1 MLSSI
6 WNYLAGYVNIKA
18 EGAALERL
26 LNNASRK
33 GVKLSGVRRVSP
45 IAVTARMRA
54 KDFYALHAL
63 RRGMRCRISILEKRG
78 LPFVYTRNRFRKVLL
93 FGWLIVLA
101 LLFAAS
107 RYIWFVDIEGCETVG
122 KEDIRQL
129 LKNEGIFAGTPIK
142 DMDVYSLGSALMEQD
157 PRISWAGVTLK
168 GVILSV
174 EIKEAELPPEIID
187 DTKPANIYAAKDAM
201 ITKVTALRGEAMVMP
216 GDTVRAGELLIS
228 GDLRAETAP
237 DLFVHASGEV
247 TGHVWY
253 TFSAKA
259 GPYELLPCRSGRNVP
274 YTKVTFL
281 SGNVYETYTDGWDH
295 GGFTEYE
302 TAKTGEHTMERS
314 FIPLTVETGI
324 CWELTQRRVML
335 SFSAAEKA
343 ALLRAESLLK
353 DSIPKNAAILSKSTR
368 TIKEE
373 DGGVTVEITV
383 RTEEQIGKTILIQDG

>member
-6 WNYLAGYVNIKA
+6 WNYLTGYVNIKA
-18 EGAALERL
+18 EGPALERL
-26 LNNASRK
+26 LNNASKK
-33 GVKLSGVRRVSP
+33 GVRLSGIRRLNP

-63 RRGMRCRISILEKRG
+63 RRDMRCRISILEKRG

-93 FGWLIVLA
+93 FGWVVVLA

-122 KEDIRQL
+122 KEDIREL

-142 DMDVYSLGSALMEQD
+142 DMDVYSLGAALMEQD
-157 PRISWAGVTLK
+157 SRISWAGVTLN

-201 ITKVTALRGEAMVMP
+201 ITRVTALRGEAMVMP

-228 GDLRAETAP
+228 GDLRTDIAP
-237 DLFVHASGEV
+237 DLFVRASGEIM
-247 TGHVWY
+247 GHVWY

-259 GPYELLPCRSGRNVP
+259 GPYELRPSRSGRSVP
-274 YTKVTFL
+274 YTKIIFL
-281 SGNVYETYTDGWDH
+281 SGSVYETYTDGWDH
-295 GGFTEYE
+295 GGFIEYE
-302 TAKTGEHTMERS
+302 AVRTGEYTLKRS
-314 FIPLTVETGI
+314 FIPLIVETGE
-324 CWELTQRRVML
+324 CWELIQRKVML
-335 SFSAAEKA
+335 GFSAAEKT
-343 ALLRAESLLK
+343 ALERAENELR
-353 DSIPKNAAILSKSTR
+353 DSIPENAAILSKSTR
-368 TIKEE
+368 TIKDE

-383 RTEEQIGKTILIQDG
+383 RTEEPIGKTILIQDG